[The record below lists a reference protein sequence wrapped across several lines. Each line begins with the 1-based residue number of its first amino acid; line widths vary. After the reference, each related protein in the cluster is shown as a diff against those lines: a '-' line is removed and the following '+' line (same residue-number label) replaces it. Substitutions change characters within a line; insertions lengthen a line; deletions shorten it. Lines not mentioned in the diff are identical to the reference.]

1 MASKEQFEDHC
12 WQGLYSDEDY
22 ATYAPYIRETF
33 IGKNPAVLAI
43 DLYNLVYKGGAK
55 PPHETTGEFPSTCG
69 KYAHGA
75 MDPIV
80 ELLAAGRSAN
90 LPIYYIT
97 GTFSPNRV
105 RSTRR
110 NVAPLTAHD
119 FEIHEA
125 FTPEPEDV
133 VIRKERA
140 SSFFGTPLS
149 AHLVQKGHD
158 SLIICGE
165 STSGCVRSSVVDA
178 YSNGFHIS
186 IVEECV
192 FDRSEMAHKTS
203 LFDLHHKYADVMK
216 LAEVLD
222 HLGSLKG

>member
-55 PPHETTGEFPSTCG
+55 PPHEITGEFPSTCG
-69 KYAHGA
+69 KYAHEA
-75 MDPIV
+75 TDSIV

>member
-1 MASKEQFEDHC
+1 MASKDQFENHC

-22 ATYAPYIRETF
+22 ATYAPYIRETY

-43 DLYNLVYKGGAK
+43 DLYNLVYKGGAR
-55 PPHETTGEFPSTCG
+55 PPHEITAEFPSTCG
-69 KYAHGA
+69 KYAHA
-75 MDPIV
+75 ANEPIV
-80 ELLAAGRSAN
+80 DLLAASRRAA
-90 LPIYYIT
+90 LPVYYVT

-110 NVAPLTAHD
+110 TAAPLTEHD
-119 FEIHEA
+119 YEIHEA
-125 FTPEPEDV
+125 FTPKPEDV
-133 VIRKERA
+133 IIRKERA
-140 SSFFGTPLS
+140 SSFFGTPLA

-158 SLIICGE
+158 SLIVCGE

-192 FDRSEMAHKTS
+192 FDRSEIAHKVS

-216 LAEVLD
+216 LTEVVE
-222 HLGSLKG
+222 HLGQ